1 VAAIVEPRGELSV
14 SRLWLGGAIAVVAA
28 LVVAALTVALL
39 TDDDADDFPEGSPE
53 DALQRYLLALE
64 DEDYETAYGY
74 LSDDVQARC
83 TLQEFL
89 RYAPQTEVRD
99 SELVLEDSRT
109 FDDTALISASV
120 RVYETGSPFETDEY
134 SYERIFELAREDG
147 AWRLSGGEWW
157 CPDYPR

>member
-1 VAAIVEPRGELSV
+1 M
-14 SRLWLGGAIAVVAA
+14 SRLWLGGAVAVVAA
-28 LVVAALTVALL
+28 LVAAALTVALV
-39 TDDDADDFPEGSPE
+39 TENDVDTFPEGSPE

-64 DEDYETAYGY
+64 DGDYEAAYGS
-74 LSDDVQARC
+74 LSEDVQARC
-83 TLQEFL
+83 SLQEFL
-89 RYAPQTEVRD
+89 RHAPQTEVRD

-109 FDDTALISASV
+109 FDDTALVSASV
-120 RVYETGSPFETDEY
+120 TVYETGSPFETDEY